1 MSDAPERIIIV
12 QGDYGDLASVSVHT
26 RDEGYTEE
34 HGTEYIRADLVPA
47 QPSQPQQAPLSR
59 PDAQQAEALRG
70 PVPQQAGVTEALI
83 NARSFV
89 RLFHDDAATV
99 CLRQIDAAMSAQ
111 QAGVTEAAR
120 RYVEATKAGEED
132 AVRGDLFAALTAAL
146 SARQGEGEA

>member
-70 PVPQQAGVTEALI
+70 PVPQQAGVTEA
-83 NARSFV
+83 
-89 RLFHDDAATV
+89 
-99 CLRQIDAAMSAQ
+99 
-111 QAGVTEAAR
+111 AR